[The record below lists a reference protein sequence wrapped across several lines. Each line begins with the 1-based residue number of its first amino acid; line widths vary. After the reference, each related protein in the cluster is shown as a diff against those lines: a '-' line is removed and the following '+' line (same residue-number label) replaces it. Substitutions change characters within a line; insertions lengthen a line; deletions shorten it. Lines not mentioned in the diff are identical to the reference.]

1 MTERDDMPGERAAT
15 PQRQA
20 AGPSAPAGR
29 AGGAVSTATDDRLND
44 DLEPMPPPSR
54 RRPRWLLLTVLVVMA
69 SVAILAGLFAYVRSD
84 INPGGHPGADVA
96 VNVPSHSSTKQI
108 ASLLSSK
115 HVIRGSRVFAYWTKI
130 EGKGPY
136 LAGDYVLKKNS
147 KYDDVAT
154 VLAAGPAQTS
164 DRFVVPEGLTLRQ
177 IADRVGKLPG
187 RNADTF
193 YKLATAGV
201 VRSPVEP
208 ADVKTLEGLLFPSTY
223 FVGPKDGEPQI
234 LQRMIDGFVQV
245 AQKVNLTPGASL
257 LHLAPYQVVIV
268 ASMIEREAKFD
279 ADRAKIAEVIYN
291 RLAKGMPLGFNSTVA
306 YGLNKTSLDAG
317 DIKVAGPYNTYLDKG
332 LPPTPIASPG
342 ASSLQAAVTP
352 EAGTLLYF
360 AAIDKA
366 GHVAFATTIADHN
379 KNVALSRAN
388 GVAP

>member
-1 MTERDDMPGERAAT
+1 VSEHDEVLEDQG
-15 PQRQA
+15 
-20 AGPSAPAGR
+20 GPTRG
-29 AGGAVSTATDDRLND
+29 AGGVTTATDDRLND
-44 DLEPMPPPSR
+44 RLEPMPPPSK
-54 RRPRWLLLTVLVVMA
+54 RRPRWLLLTVVVVVA
-69 SVAILAGLFAYVRSD
+69 SVAILAGLFVYVKND
-84 INPGGHPGADVA
+84 INPGGRPGADVT
-96 VNVPSHSSTKQI
+96 VIIPSHSSTKQI
-108 ASLLSSK
+108 AALLSSK

-136 LAGDYVLKKNS
+136 LAGEYTLKRNS

-154 VLAAGPAQTS
+154 ALAAGPSQTQ

-177 IADRVGKLPG
+177 IADRVGRLPG

-193 YKLATAGV
+193 YRLATSGV

-208 ADVKTLEGLLFPSTY
+208 AEVKTLEGLVFPSTY
-223 FVGPKDGEPQI
+223 FVGPKDLEPQI
-234 LQRMIDGFVQV
+234 LQRMIDGFDQM

-257 LHLAPYQVVIV
+257 LHLTPYQVVIV

-306 YGLNKTSLDAG
+306 YGLNKTALDTG
-317 DIKVAGPYNTYLDKG
+317 DIKIPGPYNTYLDKG

-342 ASSLQAAVTP
+342 ESSLQAAVTP
-352 EAGTLLYF
+352 EVGPLLYF
-360 AAIDKA
+360 AAVDKA
-366 GHVAFATTIADHN
+366 GHLAFAATIAEHN